1 MEMAAPM
8 PARFRR
14 APRLLALLTAPA
26 LVLGLTVAGSTT
38 PAIADPPLAAELA
51 QAQHQ
56 LNALTLSVDIAV
68 EDYDAARVALAVAQ
82 RRSTAAQAR
91 VLTARVDLH
100 RRQSDLGAI
109 AATAYRTGGT
119 DVLALMVSGSPADFL
134 DRAASLD
141 QLSRNQADVVR
152 AVGLAT
158 KQVAERQ
165 QAADSALADARALER
180 RMAAAKTS
188 IERDLAAQAR
198 LVDRLKAE
206 QLRLER
212 IAAAKAAAAARAAKA
227 ARAKAARDA
236 AARAARDAAAAA
248 AAAARAR
255 AAVLAAQRPPDPPA
269 TSLPGPPPGGG
280 YQGPPSGRASVAVAW
295 AYKQLGKP
303 YDGAAAGPTAIDCS
317 GLTMYVWGKAGVY
330 LPHSSQAQF
339 SSGPHVSIGDLRPGD
354 LTFYGSPI
362 HHVAIY
368 VGGGKM
374 IVAPHTGDVVKLQS
388 AILGDFVGAVRP

>member
-91 VLTARVDLH
+91 VLTARGDLR

-141 QLSRNQADVVR
+141 QLSRNQAEVVR

-180 RMAAAKTS
+180 RMAAAKIS
-188 IERDLAAQAR
+188 IERDLAAQGR

-227 ARAKAARDA
+227 ARAQAARE
-236 AARAARDAAAAA
+236 AAAAA

-269 TSLPGPPPGGG
+269 AALPGPPPGGG

-303 YDGAAAGPTAIDCS
+303 YVWAAAGPNAFDCS

-354 LTFYGSPI
+354 LTFYGNPI

-388 AILGDFVGAVRP
+388 AIRGDFVGAVRP

>member
-91 VLTARVDLH
+91 VLTARGDLR

-141 QLSRNQADVVR
+141 QLSRNQAEVVR

-180 RMAAAKTS
+180 RMAAAKIS
-188 IERDLAAQAR
+188 IERDLAAQGR

-227 ARAKAARDA
+227 ARAQAARE
-236 AARAARDAAAAA
+236 AAAAA

-269 TSLPGPPPGGG
+269 AALPGPPPGGS

-303 YDGAAAGPTAIDCS
+303 YVWAAAGPNAFDCS

-354 LTFYGSPI
+354 LTFYGNPI

-388 AILGDFVGAVRP
+388 AIRGDFVGAVRP

>member
-91 VLTARVDLH
+91 VLTARGDLH

-180 RMAAAKTS
+180 RMAAAKIS
-188 IERDLAAQAR
+188 IERDLAAQGR

-227 ARAKAARDA
+227 ARAQAARDA

-255 AAVLAAQRPPDPPA
+255 AAVLAAQPPPSPPA
-269 TSLPGPPPGGG
+269 AGYHGPA
-280 YQGPPSGRASVAVAW
+280 SGRAGLAVAS
-295 AYKQLGKP
+295 AYAQLGKP
-303 YDGAAAGPTAIDCS
+303 YRWGATGPNSFDCS
-317 GLTMYVWGKAGVY
+317 GLTMYVWARAGVF
-330 LPHSSQAQF
+330 LPHSSQAQYG
-339 SSGPHVSIGDLRPGD
+339 SGPHVSQSSLQPGD
-354 LTFYGSPI
+354 LVFYGSPI
-362 HHVAIY
+362 HHVGIY
-368 VGGGKM
+368 VGGGSM
-374 IVAPHTGDVVKLQS
+374 ISAPHTGDVVRLQAAFRS
-388 AILGDFVGAVRP
+388 DYVGAVRP

>member
-91 VLTARVDLH
+91 VLTARGDLH

-180 RMAAAKTS
+180 RMAAAKIS
-188 IERDLAAQAR
+188 IERDLAAQGR

-206 QLRLER
+206 QRLFW
-212 IAAAKAAAAARAAKA
+212 
-227 ARAKAARDA
+227 
-236 AARAARDAAAAA
+236 
-248 AAAARAR
+248 
-255 AAVLAAQRPPDPPA
+255 RPSPRPAPRPPA
-269 TSLPGPPPGGG
+269 TTARRPAVPG
-280 YQGPPSGRASVAVAW
+280 
-295 AYKQLGKP
+295 
-303 YDGAAAGPTAIDCS
+303 
-317 GLTMYVWGKAGVY
+317 
-330 LPHSSQAQF
+330 
-339 SSGPHVSIGDLRPGD
+339 
-354 LTFYGSPI
+354 
-362 HHVAIY
+362 
-368 VGGGKM
+368 
-374 IVAPHTGDVVKLQS
+374 
-388 AILGDFVGAVRP
+388 

>member
-91 VLTARVDLH
+91 VLTARGDLH

-180 RMAAAKTS
+180 RMAAAKIS
-188 IERDLAAQAR
+188 IERDLAAQGR

-227 ARAKAARDA
+227 ARAQAARE
-236 AARAARDAAAAA
+236 AAAAA

-269 TSLPGPPPGGG
+269 ASLPGPPPAGG

-303 YDGAAAGPTAIDCS
+303 YVWAAAGPNAFDCS

-339 SSGPHVSIGDLRPGD
+339 SSGPHVSISDLQPGD
-354 LTFYGSPI
+354 LTFYGNPI

-374 IVAPHTGDVVKLQS
+374 IVAPHTGDVVKVQS
-388 AILGDFVGAVRP
+388 AIRGDFVGAVRP